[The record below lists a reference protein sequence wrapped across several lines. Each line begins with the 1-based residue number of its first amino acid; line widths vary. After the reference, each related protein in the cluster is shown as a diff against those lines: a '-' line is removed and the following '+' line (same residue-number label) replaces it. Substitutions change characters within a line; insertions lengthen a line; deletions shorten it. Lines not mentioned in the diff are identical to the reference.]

1 MTTITLNNTEIGT
14 IGGEAA
20 GANGTSASSANGT
33 SASSSNGAASAS
45 ANGAAAASPVSL
57 ADIPTVPIPE
67 AQQADIEKFEEQLA
81 RYRSGELDPEVFR
94 VYRLTNGIYGQ
105 RQGGEN
111 QMVRVKIPAGV
122 LSPAQLDM
130 LAHISENYSRGWGHI
145 TTRQNV
151 QFHFVQ
157 LDDIPKVLSCLAS
170 VGLTTR
176 EACGDTVRN
185 VQGCHLAGACP
196 HEVLDITEW
205 ANATYRHFLHNPI
218 AQRLPRKF
226 KINFSG
232 CATDCGQAMFN
243 DIGIIAATR
252 PTGGGNAPERGFRV
266 YVAGGLG
273 ANPHPA
279 IALED
284 FTTREELLP
293 TLEACVRVFDHDG
306 NRDNKLRARMKWLT
320 DTLGIDELRR
330 RIFRERRFL
339 LASASWPGGIP
350 EEVAERGDEP
360 AGLSSEVEATPMGQG
375 TPVRLRRP
383 GNYERWSDANVVR
396 GVANGS
402 VSAYAWARL
411 GDITTG
417 QFRALADIARDFG
430 AEVRITNR
438 QNLVF
443 RDLTE
448 GQLPQLFARLEE
460 IDMALPGAELARD
473 VVACPGADT
482 CNLAVTQSRGLADA
496 IGNRLEEEGLA
507 DLGGVRTNIS
517 GCPNSCGQHHA
528 FDIGFF
534 GAERRAHDQSAPGY
548 QMLLGGYVGQEKI
561 HFGKRALRLP
571 AKNAPEA
578 VVRVVR
584 RFADERD
591 AGELF
596 HQWLDRSGGAKEVA
610 LSLKDLDTFPAPD
623 EAPEFYVDF
632 GETGPYEVLLGDSEC
647 AT

>member
-1 MTTITLNNTEIGT
+1 MTTITLNNTEIGS
-14 IGGEAA
+14 IGGESA

-33 SASSSNGAASAS
+33 ASSS
-45 ANGAAAASPVSL
+45 ANGTAAASPVSL

-157 LDDIPKVLSCLAS
+157 LDDIPKVLICLAS

-417 QFRALADIARDFG
+417 QFRALADIARDFR